1 MKYILTIDQSTFSTK
16 VFIIDEESNMLASSS
31 YQHQQYYPQNGWVE
45 HDGEEIYTNL
55 LKAVSTL
62 KKEFPELVAKVAGIA
77 ITNQRETTILWDKR
91 TGKPVHHAIVWQ
103 CRRTASMCEKLKN
116 PSRLSRKVNRFKN
129 QSVFLSS
136 EDKMV
141 D

>member
-1 MKYILTIDQSTFSTK
+1 
-16 VFIIDEESNMLASSS
+16 MLASSS

-91 TGKPVHHAIVWQ
+91 TGKACSSCKLFGR

-116 PSRLSRKVNRFKN
+116 PSRLSRKVNRLKINRNF
-129 QSVFLSS
+129 SAPR
-136 EDKMV
+136 
-141 D
+141 

>member
-62 KKEFPELVAKVAGIA
+62 KKEFPELVAKVA
-77 ITNQRETTILWDKR
+77 
-91 TGKPVHHAIVWQ
+91 
-103 CRRTASMCEKLKN
+103 
-116 PSRLSRKVNRFKN
+116 SRLSRKVNRFKN

>member
-103 CRRTASMCEKLKN
+103 CRRTASMCEKLKIHQDLVEKLTGLK
-116 PSRLSRKVNRFKN
+116 SIRISQLRR
-129 QSVFLSS
+129 
-136 EDKMV
+136 
-141 D
+141 